1 MMLFGMGLGGG
12 MAVVVFAA
20 LLAALAYL
28 PFTHRD
34 KTLWHSVLKT
44 MPVAVF
50 AGSAAVQGAP
60 GLLVAGLA
68 LSALGDWALSRP
80 FERAFMAGLVSF
92 ALAHLCYLGLFIG
105 LVETWRILP
114 VILLIGFAL
123 SSELWLAPFTG
134 DMRWPVRVYVGL
146 ICAMVMAALSLP
158 DLFRLASVGA
168 LLFMASDLI
177 LALQM
182 FRMLPDTKR
191 ARWAGYTLWTLY
203 ILGQMTILFAFVAVK
218 PHG

>member
-1 MMLFGMGLGGG
+1 MVQFNIGVGGG
-12 MAVVVFAA
+12 MAAA
-20 LLAALAYL
+20 ILAALAYL
-28 PFTHRD
+28 PVTHRD
-34 KTLWHSVLKT
+34 KTLWHSALKT
-44 MPVAVF
+44 VPVAVC
-50 AGSAAVQGAP
+50 AMIAMTQSAP

-92 ALAHLCYLGLFIG
+92 ALAHLCYLGLFSG

-114 VILLIGFAL
+114 ALLLIGFAL

-134 DMRWPVRVYVGL
+134 DLRGPVRIYVGL
-146 ICAMVMAALSLP
+146 ICAMAVAALSLP
-158 DLFRLASVGA
+158 DLYRMASVGA

-182 FRMLPDTKR
+182 FRMSAGTKR
-191 ARWAGYTLWTLY
+191 ARWAGYALWTLY
-203 ILGQMTILFAFVAVK
+203 ILGQMAILFAFVALK
-218 PHG
+218 PVA

>member
-1 MMLFGMGLGGG
+1 MQFGIDLGGG
-12 MAVVVFAA
+12 TAVVVLVAI
-20 LLAALAYL
+20 LAALAYL

-68 LSALGDWALSRP
+68 LSALGDWALSRS

-114 VILLIGFAL
+114 VIVLIGFAL
-123 SSELWLAPFTG
+123 SSEHWLAPFTG
-134 DMRWPVRVYVGL
+134 HMRWPVRVYVGL
-146 ICAMVMAALSLP
+146 ICAMVAAALSLP
-158 DLFRLASVGA
+158 DLFRLASIGA

-182 FRMLPDTKR
+182 FRMSPDTKR
-191 ARWAGYTLWTLY
+191 AHWAGYALWALY
-203 ILGQMTILFAFVAVK
+203 ILGQMTILFAFVGVK

>member
-1 MMLFGMGLGGG
+1 MVLFGMGLGGG

-92 ALAHLCYLGLFIG
+92 ALAHLCYFGLFIG

>member
-1 MMLFGMGLGGG
+1 MVLFGIGLGGG

-158 DLFRLASVGA
+158 DLYRMASVGA

-182 FRMLPDTKR
+182 FRMSPDTKR